1 MNYFIC
7 LSKLTRLLVLGSL
20 FPLPMLARTWY
31 VTPKTTIG
39 HTLALAASGDTLRV
53 GPGTYREYGLIINKS
68 LVLLGE
74 KFPVIDA
81 QRKGEIFT
89 VQADKVMIQGF
100 DLRNVGITST
110 IDWAAVKVLES
121 QQVRVIGNRISHCYF
136 GVYLSASNNC
146 LVRDNTV
153 AGVPAEEQTTG
164 NGIHAWKCDQ
174 IRIDNNRI
182 SGHRDGIYFEFVT
195 NSSIQRNTSFTNIRY
210 GLHFMFSHQNTY
222 IGNTFRDN
230 GAGVAVM
237 YTKGVT
243 MRNNVFIHNWG
254 SAAYGLLLKDISDS
268 HIDHNTFIKNTI
280 GIHMEGSSRIK
291 VRQNQ
296 FIENGWGVRV
306 QASCADN
313 LFRQNQFQGNTFD
326 VATNGNTVL
335 NTFEQNY
342 WDKYEGYD
350 LNRDGLGDV
359 PYHPVS
365 LYSVIIERMP
375 HGVILLRS
383 FMVSLLDRA
392 EKVMP
397 SLTPDAL
404 VDKQPLMKLNQL

>member
-1 MNYFIC
+1 MYSING
-7 LSKLTRLLVLGSL
+7 LRLLMVWVLL
-20 FPLPMLARTWY
+20 PLPSLARTWY
-31 VTPKTTIG
+31 VTPKTGIR
-39 HTLALAASGDTLRV
+39 HTLTLATSGDTLQI
-53 GPGTYREYGLIINKS
+53 GPGTYREHSLIVNKP
-68 LVLLGE
+68 LVILGE
-74 KFPVIDA
+74 KFPVVDA
-81 QRKGEIFT
+81 ERKGEIFT
-89 VQADKVMIQGF
+89 VQADNVLIRGF

-110 IDWAAVKVLES
+110 IDWAAVKVLEAR
-121 QQVRVIGNRISHCYF
+121 QVRVVGNRISHCYF

-146 LVRDNTV
+146 LVRGNTI
-153 AGVPAEEQTTG
+153 AGVPAAEQTTG

-174 IRIDNNRI
+174 IRIDNNRV

-195 NSSIQRNTSFTNIRY
+195 NSSIQQNTSFNNIRY
-210 GLHFMFSHQNTY
+210 GLHFMFSHQNAY

-243 MRNNVFIHNWG
+243 MRNNVFVHNWG

-268 HIDHNTFIKNTI
+268 QIEQNTFQKNTI
-280 GIHMEGSSRIK
+280 GIHMEGSNRIT
-291 VRQNQ
+291 VRQNR

-306 QASCADN
+306 QASCVDN
-313 LFRQNQFQGNTFD
+313 LFQQNQFQGNTFD

-335 NTFEQNY
+335 NTFDQNY

-365 LYSVIIERMP
+365 LYSVILEQMP
-375 HGVILLRS
+375 HGIMLLRS

-404 VDKQPLMKLNQL
+404 VDKQPVMKLKSL